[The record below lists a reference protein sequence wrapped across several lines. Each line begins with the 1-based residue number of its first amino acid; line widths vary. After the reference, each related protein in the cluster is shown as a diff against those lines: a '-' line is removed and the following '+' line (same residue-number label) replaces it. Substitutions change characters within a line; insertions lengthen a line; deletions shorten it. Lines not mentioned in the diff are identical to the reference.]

1 MQAKFQSNR
10 ALKSKL
16 LKTQK
21 QLWKKSNLERVK
33 VGAISSK
40 QKDTVL
46 LKPFGRIIQSLHI
59 QESCNFVKML
69 QEFPNLQ
76 ETCKILQEIGVQ
88 FTRKDVATLY
98 MFKTVSSDHQQGI
111 FSDISR

>member
-10 ALKSKL
+10 ALKPKL

-46 LKPFGRIIQSLHI
+46 LKPFGRTEAGLKYKNRVFLYSRYT
-59 QESCNFVKML
+59 SG
-69 QEFPNLQ
+69 NLA
-76 ETCKILQEIGVQ
+76 IL
-88 FTRKDVATLY
+88 
-98 MFKTVSSDHQQGI
+98 
-111 FSDISR
+111 